1 MEDKTRVLLLL
12 SKRCCS
18 LLGPSRAQGSQ
29 PGTLPPRSAAPMAE
43 GRGAWPPWEA
53 IPQSRVQ
60 EMGEGRGSWELDLSW
75 RPGARKWGFV
85 LALPLNYLVGLPPL
99 GLSLPTCKRSLMYL
113 MIPKG
118 DSPMT
123 SLFLSRPEPS
133 RMAELPSR
141 VFQFIH
147 SAIISKY
154 FLRMEMEGEEG
165 GRGKIDGLSVI
176 ADLTLLVV
184 SIWERPPG
192 LSPTLLPHFT
202 EEETEAQEGV
212 VTSMGRFSVAEP
224 KHPYLYNGK
233 SGPCISRW
241 GGGR

>member
-147 SAIISKY
+147 SAIDHLAGCRDRIKQDAKC
-154 FLRMEMEGEEG
+154 LQWR
-165 GRGKIDGLSVI
+165 R
-176 ADLTLLVV
+176 
-184 SIWERPPG
+184 
-192 LSPTLLPHFT
+192 H
-202 EEETEAQEGV
+202 
-212 VTSMGRFSVAEP
+212 
-224 KHPYLYNGK
+224 
-233 SGPCISRW
+233 SGPLFAHSSGVPGPGSVRLHLS
-241 GGGR
+241 GPEPSLL

>member
-1 MEDKTRVLLLL
+1 MEGCRFCIQGNKASLCQPSPAQPSPGCEQPTDRLSWKTKLAFCF
-12 SKRCCS
+12 CCPRGATAS
-18 LLGPSRAQGSQ
+18 WVQAGPKDHSQGSA
-29 PGTLPPRSAAPMAE
+29 GTLPPRSAAPMAE

-154 FLRMEMEGEEG
+154 FLRMEMEGEE
-165 GRGKIDGLSVI
+165 RGQREDRRAL
-176 ADLTLLVV
+176 
-184 SIWERPPG
+184 R
-192 LSPTLLPHFT
+192 H
-202 EEETEAQEGV
+202 
-212 VTSMGRFSVAEP
+212 R
-224 KHPYLYNGK
+224 
-233 SGPCISRW
+233 
-241 GGGR
+241 